1 MIGLSGAMSGV
12 GRCNS
17 DTVLI
22 TDVGVLLQYV
32 ACSRSLARLGALYLQ
47 RLTYPCFMSLVD
59 SPLYVVT
66 WHAHFVQYFWG
77 TPRWPDLTVLSFT
90 WLYRIIGQYVYAS
103 FEENS
108 TVMYTIISIYSP
120 SFWWIHFKVQC
131 IDTTVYMC
139 TDLFILREKES

>member
-1 MIGLSGAMSGV
+1 
-12 GRCNS
+12 
-17 DTVLI
+17 
-22 TDVGVLLQYV
+22 
-32 ACSRSLARLGALYLQ
+32 
-47 RLTYPCFMSLVD
+47 MSLVD

-131 IDTTVYMC
+131 IDTTVYMWFWEKRNRNWIN
-139 TDLFILREKES
+139 LSSREGHILNIHCVVHRNVYGNKRGIYSITYVYNIYMITCKFCIYCHPVN